1 MACAFSE
8 ICMVVM
14 FRRSLIGLLIPVL
27 LGVVIPLEGVHGQD
41 RNSFPAGGSGYPP
54 ITNFTADEYQRH
66 VQSWGFAMDRHGIVY
81 VANSQAVMRYSGA
94 GWQHVNVPGQ
104 IALSLAYDDGDDR
117 LYVGGVG
124 EIGYVSVAS
133 PSDPSSA
140 RPWPYQSLTPL
151 ITDTAEFASVW
162 HSQITDDGVFFISS
176 EYFFHYDGEQI
187 HAIPAQTRFTKLA
200 VIEGDVYVRE
210 APYGLKKYT
219 GGELVPWDKGA
230 FFGDTTLRSVIE
242 LGDGTIL
249 FVTYFE
255 LLLFDGQNYKPFD
268 NDAAEYL
275 SDNYID
281 EAILL
286 DDGTIAI
293 ATRNG
298 GVVWLDRDGSLLQI
312 FTEDSGLI
320 SNTVYGL
327 LQDKKGSL
335 WVATINGL
343 SRIDLQ
349 LPFRHFDSRH
359 GFLDTANRIT
369 SRNDTIFVSA
379 SRGVYMRDSKG
390 NTGFFGGKTFCHE
403 FLHHNEDLYVV
414 CGGTLH
420 RFIGNDFRQV
430 SESVYST
437 VATSLDRETVLIVHE
452 TGITVARL
460 SGSEL
465 EPVYHTADFN
475 TRPNSVLQCSSGYL
489 WIGTDSRGLFR
500 LRLDSQDGKI
510 TGHSFTR
517 FLHEGWPGSD
527 MPRVYVSV
535 FDGEP
540 LFLTRYNGILYHDP
554 EPDSLIQMEQF
565 GPGFMETDRQ
575 YLLASQDPSGNV
587 WFNSGGRFQA
597 AMRQPDGTYEIRTN
611 ILNWLD
617 ISQVNHMYTD
627 PKGYVWIVDA
637 RQLVRYNPMKHFDP
651 EIGFRTE
658 ILEVLINGDS
668 LAARGANSIPQVL
681 PYVDNDL
688 RFTYAA
694 ASYLDPAR
702 TRYRVKL
709 EGFDD
714 RWSTWTSETRK
725 DYTNIPEGTYRFL
738 VEARNLFGVVSMADP
753 FHVRILPP
761 WYRTWWAYLLYL
773 IAAVGVLYT
782 GYRIR
787 VNQLLRVH
795 RIRNRIAGDLHDEI
809 SATLSSIS
817 FFARAIEDDKFR
829 GDKNRF
835 VQLISESAG
844 DAKEKITDIVWA
856 INPEHDDWKSFL
868 SKCRRYA
875 SDLMESRHIDYE
887 LNIDE
892 QIPGRMDMQ
901 LRQNLWLIFK
911 ELVTNAVRHSKA
923 SGIAISLKY
932 RSGKLHL
939 VVDDDGIGMEPAAP
953 TAGNGLKNISRR
965 AEMIGGKVLLDTA
978 PGKGTRWELILNL

>member
-1 MACAFSE
+1 MAHALSE
-8 ICMVVM
+8 ATMVLTV
-14 FRRSLIGLLIPVL
+14 RKVLIGWVMPVL
-27 LGVVIPLEGVHGQD
+27 LCAVIPYERTHGRD
-41 RNSFPAGGSGYPP
+41 RSPVPPGGPGYPH
-54 ITNFTADEYQRH
+54 ITNFTAAEYQGH
-66 VQSWGFAMDRHGIVY
+66 VQSWGFAMDRQGIVY
-81 VANSQAVMRYSGA
+81 VANSQAVMRYTGA

-104 IALSLAYDDGDDR
+104 TALNLVYDDDNDR
-117 LYVGGVG
+117 IFVGGVG
-124 EIGYVSVAS
+124 EIGYISVAS

-140 RPWPYQSLTPL
+140 SPWPYQSLTPL
-151 ITDTAEFASVW
+151 IPDTVEFTSVW
-162 HSQITDDGVFFISS
+162 HSQVTHDGAFFISS
-176 EYFFHYDGEQI
+176 EYFFHYDGEKV
-187 HAIPAQTRFTKLA
+187 HAIPAQTRFTKVA

-219 GGELVPWDKGA
+219 GGQLVLWDKGA
-230 FFGDTTLRSVIE
+230 FFGNTTLRSVIE
-242 LGDGTIL
+242 LEDGTTL

-255 LLLFDGQNYKPFD
+255 LLLFDGQEYKPFD
-268 NDAAEYL
+268 NEAAEYL
-275 SDNYID
+275 SANYID

-298 GVVWLDRDGSLLQI
+298 GVVWLGRDGSLLHI

-359 GFLDTANRIT
+359 GFSDTANRMT

-379 SRGVYMRDSKG
+379 SRGVYMRDSEG
-390 NTGFFGGKTFCHE
+390 NNRFFGGKTFCHQ
-403 FLHHNEDLYVV
+403 FLHHNSDLYVV

-437 VATSLDRETVLIVHE
+437 AVTSLDHETVLIVHE

-460 SGSEL
+460 SGSEI

-475 TRPNSVLQCSSGYL
+475 TRPNSVKQCSSGYL

-500 LRLDSQDGKI
+500 LGLDSQDGKI
-510 TGHSFTR
+510 TGHAFTR
-517 FLHEGWPGSD
+517 FLHEGWTGSA

-540 LFLTRYNGILYHDP
+540 LFLTRYHGIQYHDS
-554 EPDSLIQMEQF
+554 EPDSLIQMERF
-565 GPGFMETDRQ
+565 GPDLMDTDRQ
-575 YLLASQDPSGNV
+575 YFFASQDPSGNV
-587 WFNSGGRFQA
+587 WLNSGGRFQA
-597 AMRQPDGTYEIRTN
+597 AIRQPDGTFEIRTD

-627 PKGYVWIVDA
+627 PEGYVWIVDA
-637 RQLVRYNPMKHFDP
+637 RQLVRYDPQVQFDP

-658 ILEVLINGDS
+658 ISEVLVNGDS
-668 LAARGANSIPQVL
+668 LLARGANSTPHVL
-681 PYVDNDL
+681 PYVDKDL

-694 ASYLDPAR
+694 AAYLDPGR

-714 RWSTWTSETRK
+714 TWSAWTSETWK
-725 DYTNIPEGTYRFL
+725 DYTNISEGTYRFL
-738 VEARNLFGVVSMADP
+738 VEARNLFGVVSAAEP

-773 IAAVGVLYT
+773 IAVTAVLYT

-868 SKCRRYA
+868 SKCRRHA
-875 SDLMESRHIDYE
+875 SDLMESKHIHYE
-887 LNIDE
+887 LDIDE
-892 QIPGRMDMQ
+892 QIPGKMDMQ
-901 LRQNLWLIFK
+901 LRQNLWLVFK
-911 ELVTNAVRHSKA
+911 EMITNAVRHSNA
-923 SGIAISLKY
+923 SKIAISLKH

-939 VVDDDGIGMEPAAP
+939 VVDDDGKGMDPGSP
-953 TAGNGLKNISRR
+953 TDGNGLKNIRRR
-965 AEMIGGKVLLDTA
+965 AEQVGGKLSLDTA
-978 PGKGTRWELILNL
+978 PDKGTRWELVLKL

>member
-1 MACAFSE
+1 MARALSEASMVLAVRKALIKWIMPILLCA
-8 ICMVVM
+8 VM
-14 FRRSLIGLLIPVL
+14 
-27 LGVVIPLEGVHGQD
+27 PLEGVHGQD
-41 RNSFPAGGSGYPP
+41 RSPAPAGGPGYPR
-54 ITNFTADEYQRH
+54 ITNFTADDYQRH

-81 VANSQAVMRYSGA
+81 VANSQAVMRYTGA

-104 IALSLAYDDGDDR
+104 TALSLAYDDGDDR
-117 LYVGGVG
+117 IYVGGVG
-124 EIGYVSVAS
+124 EIGYVSVDS

-151 ITDTAEFASVW
+151 IPDTVEFTSVW
-162 HSQITDDGVFFISS
+162 QSQITDDGVFFISS

-200 VIEGDVYVRE
+200 VIGGDVYVRE

-219 GGELVPWDKGA
+219 GGELVLWEKGA
-230 FFGDTTLRSVIE
+230 FFGDTTLRSVIG
-242 LGDGTIL
+242 LGDGTFI
-249 FVTYFE
+249 FVSYFE
-255 LLLFDGQNYKPFD
+255 LLLFDGQEYKPFD

-275 SDNYID
+275 SANYID

-286 DDGTIAI
+286 HDGTIAI

-312 FTEDSGLI
+312 FTEESGLI

-349 LPFRHFDSRH
+349 LPFSYFDSRH
-359 GFLDTANRIT
+359 GFSDTANRMT

-390 NTGFFGGKTFCHE
+390 NTSFFGGKTFCHQ

-420 RFIGNDFRQV
+420 RFMGNDFRQV
-430 SESVYST
+430 SESVYNTS
-437 VATSLDRETVLIVHE
+437 VTSLDRETVLMVHE

-465 EPVYHTADFN
+465 EPVYYTADFN

-500 LRLDSQDGKI
+500 LGLDSQDGKI

-517 FLHEGWPGSD
+517 FLHKGWPGSG

-540 LFLTRYNGILYHDP
+540 LILTRYHGILYHDP
-554 EPDSLIQMEQF
+554 ETDSLIQTERF
-565 GPGFMETDRQ
+565 GPGFMVTDRQ
-575 YLLASQDPSGNV
+575 YLHASQDPSGNV

-627 PKGYVWIVDA
+627 PEGYAWIVDA
-637 RQLVRYNPMKHFDP
+637 RQLVRYDPKAHFDP
-651 EIGFRTE
+651 EIGFLTE
-658 ILEVLINGDS
+658 ISEVLVSGDS
-668 LAARGANSIPQVL
+668 LAARGANSTPQIL
-681 PYVDNDL
+681 PYADNDL

-694 ASYLDPAR
+694 AAYLDPSR

-714 RWSTWTSETRK
+714 NWSAWTSETWK

-738 VEARNLFGVVSMADP
+738 VEARNLFGVVSVADS

-773 IAAVGVLYT
+773 VAAATVLYT

-787 VNQLLRVH
+787 LNQLLRVH

-835 VQLISESAG
+835 VQLISDSAG

-875 SDLMESRHIDYE
+875 SDLMESKHIDYE
-887 LNIDE
+887 LHIDE
-892 QIPGRMDMQ
+892 QMPGKMDMQ

-911 ELVTNAVRHSKA
+911 EMVTNAVRHSNA
-923 SGIAISLKY
+923 TRIAVSLNY
-932 RSGKLHL
+932 RSGKLRV
-939 VVDDDGIGMEPAAP
+939 VVDDDGRGMDPGAP
-953 TAGNGLKNISRR
+953 TDGNGLNNIRRR
-965 AEMIGGKVLLDTA
+965 AEQIGGKLSLDTA
-978 PGKGTRWELILNL
+978 PGKGTRWELILKL

>member
-1 MACAFSE
+1 MARAFSVGS
-8 ICMVVM
+8 MDFAVRM
-14 FRRSLIGLLIPVL
+14 GLLGWMVIVL
-27 LGVVIPLEGVHGQD
+27 LCVLIPLQGVRGLD
-41 RNSFPAGGSGYPP
+41 RSPVPAGGSGYPP
-54 ITNFTADEYQRH
+54 ITNFSADEYQRH
-66 VQSWGFAMDRHGIVY
+66 VQNWGFAMDRHGIVY
-81 VANSQAVMRYSGA
+81 VANSQGVMRYTGA
-94 GWQHVNVPGQ
+94 GWQHVSVPGQ
-104 IALSLAYDDGDDR
+104 MVVSLVNGDDDR
-117 LYVGGVG
+117 IYVGGVG
-124 EIGYVSVAS
+124 EIGYVSIAS

-151 ITDTAEFASVW
+151 IPDTVEFTSVW
-162 HSQITDDGVFFISS
+162 YSRITDAGVFFASN
-176 EYFFHYDGEQI
+176 EYFFHYDGEQV
-187 HAIPAQTRFTKLA
+187 HAIPAQTRFTNLS

-210 APYGLKKYT
+210 APYGLKKYSD
-219 GGELVPWDKGA
+219 GALEPWDKGA
-230 FFGDTTLRSVIE
+230 LFGETTLRSVVG
-242 LGDGTIL
+242 LGHGTML

-255 LLLFDGQNYKPFD
+255 LLLFDGQEYWPFD
-268 NDAAEYL
+268 NEAAEYL
-275 SDNYID
+275 SVNYID

-298 GVVWLDRDGSLLQI
+298 GVVWLGRDGSLLQI

-349 LPFRHFDSRH
+349 LPFRHFDRRH
-359 GFLDTANRIT
+359 GLTDTANRMT
-369 SRNDTIFVSA
+369 SSNDTIFVSS
-379 SRGVYMRDSKG
+379 SRGVYMRDSQG
-390 NTGFFGGKTFCHE
+390 NTRFFDGKSFCHQ
-403 FLHHNEDLYVV
+403 FLHHNKDLYVI

-420 RFIGNDFRQV
+420 RFTGNDFRQV

-437 VATSLDRETVLIVHE
+437 AVTSLDRETVLAVHE

-475 TRPNSVLQCSSGYL
+475 SRPNSVLQCSSGYL

-500 LRLDSQDGKI
+500 LGLDSQDGKI
-510 TGHSFTR
+510 TGHTFTR

-535 FDGEP
+535 YDGEP
-540 LFLTRYNGILYHDP
+540 LFLTRYNGVLHHDP
-554 EPDSLIQMEQF
+554 ETDSLIQTERF
-565 GPGFMETDRQ
+565 GPNFMDTGRQ
-575 YLLASQDPSGNV
+575 YLYASQDPSGNV

-597 AMRQPDGTYEIRTN
+597 AMRQPGGTYEIRTT

-627 PKGYVWIVDA
+627 PEGYVWITDA
-637 RQLVRYNPMKHFDP
+637 RQLVRYNPMKQFDP

-658 ILEVLINGDS
+658 ILEVLVNGDS
-668 LAARGANSIPQVL
+668 LAARGANSNPQIL
-681 PYVDNDL
+681 TYDNNDL

-694 ASYLDPAR
+694 AAYLDPVR
-702 TRYRVKL
+702 TRYRYLL

-714 RWSTWTSETRK
+714 NWSAWTSETWK

-738 VEARNLFGVVSMADP
+738 VEARNMFGVVSAADP

-773 IAAVGVLYT
+773 IATVTVLYT

-787 VNQLLRVH
+787 LNQLLRVH

-829 GDKNRF
+829 GDRNRF
-835 VQLISESAG
+835 VKLISDSAG

-868 SKCRRYA
+868 SKCRRYV
-875 SDLMESRHIDYE
+875 SDLMESKEMDYK
-887 LNIDE
+887 LHIDE
-892 QIPGRMDMQ
+892 QIPGKLDMQ

-911 ELVTNAVRHSKA
+911 EMVTNAARHSDA
-923 SGIAISLKY
+923 SEIVVKLSH
-932 RSGKLHL
+932 RSGRLRLEVSDNGRGFDADAARDGNGVKNIRGRAEQIGAKIHL
-939 VVDDDGIGMEPAAP
+939 DAAP
-953 TAGNGLKNISRR
+953 GS
-965 AEMIGGKVLLDTA
+965 
-978 PGKGTRWELILNL
+978 GTRWELVLKL